1 MGNDDA
7 LSDKDTLAALHR
19 ELDVN
24 HPIAAAITNY
34 QELPTKRQYRRMT
47 VTGIVGAG
55 VSTAAE
61 TFRHYSFVS
70 GILLD
75 GRRARAV
82 ATDACDG
89 GEMYQMYLGSRLVAE
104 GGRFLAIDRVCIDK
118 DIQVPGQVVDSYRM
132 RERVHPCPIES
143 RPLPLGRIL
152 ETVALGLRSVCEGKE
167 CDSALARVAW
177 QLYIFSYPFWIF
189 EYRRVQ
195 SFNYALGVYLALRPS
210 LTTRHARLR
219 LLDYVFAWALYI
231 GVGAIA
237 FIMPLRLFDAMK
249 SRLYAV
255 AKRPLRLST
264 VAKGEG

>member
-7 LSDKDTLAALHR
+7 LSDKDTLADLNR
-19 ELDVN
+19 ELEFH

-47 VTGIVGAG
+47 TTGIVGAG
-55 VSTAAE
+55 MRTAAE

-70 GILLD
+70 GIVLD
-75 GRRARAV
+75 GPRERAL

-104 GGRFLAIDRVCIDK
+104 GGRFLAIERVCIDK

-132 RERVHPCPIES
+132 RERIHPCPIES
-143 RPLPLGRIL
+143 RPLPMGRIL
-152 ETVALGLRSVCEGKE
+152 ETVALGMRSVCEGKE

-210 LTTRHARLR
+210 LTTKKARLR
-219 LLDYVFAWALYI
+219 LLDYVCAWLIFI

-237 FIMPLRLFDAMK
+237 FIMPLRLFDALR
-249 SRLYAV
+249 SRLYAI
-255 AKRPLRLST
+255 AKRPLRLAT
-264 VAKGEG
+264 LAKNVE